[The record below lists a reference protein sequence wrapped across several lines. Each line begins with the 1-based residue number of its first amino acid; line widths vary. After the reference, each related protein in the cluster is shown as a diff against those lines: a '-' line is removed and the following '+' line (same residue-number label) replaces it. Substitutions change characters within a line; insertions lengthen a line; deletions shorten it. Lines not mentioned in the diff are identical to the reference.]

1 MEQNAA
7 HRYLREFN
15 HFIRWQQMFLNVVVI
30 PHQTQQNKNDPEL
43 GIESVIPSA
52 YKQGMKDLP
61 KKPHDIDSFNYMK
74 VKVKELTTY
83 VTGQLSAVA
92 KKRIGFDTVDADWM
106 GVEPAEGDRD
116 RSPAIG
122 HERPPEPGDRGPAG
136 VPPQPGN
143 DPALR
148 EDGVNG
154 EVSP

>member
-7 HRYLREFN
+7 TATSVSSTTSSGGSRCSERG
-15 HFIRWQQMFLNVVVI
+15 RD
-30 PHQTQQNKNDPEL
+30 PAQTQQNKNDPEL

-61 KKPHDIDSFNYMK
+61 KPHDIDSFNYMK

-106 GVEPAEGDRD
+106 GEWNLRKVIE
-116 RSPAIG
+116 IG
-122 HERPPEPGDRGPAG
+122 RRPLGTNA
-136 VPPQPGN
+136 QT
-143 DPALR
+143 
-148 EDGVNG
+148 
-154 EVSP
+154 